1 MKKLVLAASVVL
13 LAACA
18 SPQQEQ
24 VNFAPKATT
33 SAAKVVENKSMSL
46 SSKDVR
52 TAQYVALLDNGRS
65 NITPVH
71 TRQNLRIGI
80 ENALVN
86 QFSSQGFQVTV
97 NSENSMN
104 VEVQEA
110 LVSVKHTVMENDMT
124 ANVVLELTAENAK
137 GKLVKTYTGTANR
150 SGLMSASNDDIETV
164 LNDTVNLVLKEIAN
178 DKELQDYMKERF

>member
-18 SPQQEQ
+18 GPQQEQ
-24 VNFAPKATT
+24 INFAPTAAT
-33 SAAKVVENKSMSL
+33 SAAKLVEGKSMSL
-46 SSKDVR
+46 SSQDVR
-52 TAQYVALLDNGRS
+52 TAQYVALLDNGRA

-71 TRQNLRIGI
+71 TKQNVRIGI

-86 QFSSQGFQVTV
+86 QFSAQGYRVTV
-97 NSENSMN
+97 NSKNALK

-110 LVSVKHTVMENDMT
+110 LVSVKHTVMENDMNAT
-124 ANVVLELTAENAK
+124 VVLELTAENEQ
-137 GKLVKTYTGTANR
+137 GKLVKTYTGKAQR
-150 SGLMSASNDDIETV
+150 SGLMSASNDEIETV

-178 DKELQDYMKERF
+178 DTELQDYMKERF